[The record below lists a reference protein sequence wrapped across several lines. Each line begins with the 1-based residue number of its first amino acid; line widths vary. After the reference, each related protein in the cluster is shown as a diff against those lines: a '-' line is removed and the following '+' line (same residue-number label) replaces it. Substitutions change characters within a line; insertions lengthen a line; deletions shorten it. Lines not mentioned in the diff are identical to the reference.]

1 MLLCGW
7 LFRFV
12 SEYGAAFLILVT
24 LVGAA
29 TAAFYGW
36 LPLYLPELF
45 PTRVRATGQGLCYNS
60 GRILAAVGALTQG
73 QLVGAYGGS
82 YAKAGATITLIYV
95 VGLALDLAGAG
106 NQGPALARMRSGQAK
121 AWTATRLPLLSTRM
135 KQKAYAR
142 AGVDIDLGNQVKSAL
157 PRMLRATH
165 RPEVLGKVGGFGG
178 LFALDVRKY
187 REPVL
192 VSSVDGVGTKLKLA
206 FAMDRHD
213 TIGQDLVNH
222 CVNDIAVLGAE
233 PLFFL
238 DYLGTGRLEPRVFKD
253 IITGFAKACAENHCA
268 LIGGET
274 AQMPGFYQ
282 PGEYD
287 VSGTIVGVVEKSQM
301 LDGKAIRAGD
311 AVIGLASSGL
321 HTNGYSLA
329 RKILFEQMGLK
340 PGSYVATLR
349 NTIGDELLK
358 VHVSY
363 GPLIRKLLK
372 NFNVGQAPRL
382 PRKSSKPSSRDRRD
396 ACPTV
401 KALAHITGGGFVDNI
416 PRVLPKGCDV
426 VIRKGTWEV
435 LPIFQL
441 IQAGGGVPEEELYQV
456 FNMGVGMVIIVA
468 ADTAD
473 EALSWVRAQKQ
484 KAWLIGQVA
493 KGRGVARVV

>member
-1 MLLCGW
+1 
-7 LFRFV
+7 
-12 SEYGAAFLILVT
+12 
-24 LVGAA
+24 
-29 TAAFYGW
+29 
-36 LPLYLPELF
+36 
-45 PTRVRATGQGLCYNS
+45 
-60 GRILAAVGALTQG
+60 
-73 QLVGAYGGS
+73 
-82 YAKAGATITLIYV
+82 
-95 VGLALDLAGAG
+95 
-106 NQGPALARMRSGQAK
+106 
-121 AWTATRLPLLSTRM
+121 M

-142 AGVDIDLGNQVKSAL
+142 AGVDIDLGNKVKSAL
-157 PRMLRATH
+157 PRMLQATH

-178 LFALDVRKY
+178 LFALDVKRY
-187 REPVL
+187 RQPVL

-238 DYLGTGRLEPRVFKD
+238 DYLGTGRLEPRVFAD
-253 IITGFAKACAENHCA
+253 IIRGFARACAENRCA

-287 VSGTIVGVVEKSQM
+287 VSGTIVGVVEKSRM
-301 LDGKAIRAGD
+301 LDGRAVRAGD

-329 RKILFEQMGLK
+329 RKIFFEQMKLK
-340 PGSYVATLR
+340 PRTYVPELR
-349 NTIGDELLK
+349 NTIGQELLK

-363 GPLIRKLLK
+363 GPLVQKLLRK
-372 NFNVGQAPRL
+372 FNGGDVSRH
-382 PRKSSKPSSRDRRD
+382 SKGGRAAR
-396 ACPTV
+396 PTI

-426 VIRKGTWEV
+426 VIRKDTWDE
-435 LPIFQL
+435 LPIFRL
-441 IQAGGGVPEEELYQV
+441 IRAHGGVPEPELYQV
-456 FNMGVGMVIIVA
+456 FNMGIGMTMIVA
-468 ADTAD
+468 ADRA
-473 EALSWVRAQKQ
+473 EEVLAFIRALHQ
-484 KAWLIGQVA
+484 KAWLIGQVV